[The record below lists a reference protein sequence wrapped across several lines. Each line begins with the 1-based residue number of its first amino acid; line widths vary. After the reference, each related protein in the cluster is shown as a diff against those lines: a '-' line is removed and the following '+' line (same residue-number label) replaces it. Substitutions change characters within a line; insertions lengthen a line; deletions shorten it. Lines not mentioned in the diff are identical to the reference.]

1 MIIPN
6 VRWFLQPPTSHP
18 AAPAA
23 EGAGGARGTSRGRRS
38 QDGAVLTVRG
48 LAKAFGGVRAVD
60 GVDLEVAPASVTGL
74 MGPNGSGKTTLFNL
88 VDGTVRASGGRITLA
103 GRRVERSGRTARS
116 HGGLARTYQLPRLF
130 PSLTV
135 LENVVLAERRLSLSR
150 LFLPRVTAAERPRAL
165 AVLADLGLS
174 GYADASPAMLSYGQR
189 KLIELAQ
196 VLWLDPA
203 LVLLDEPAAGIS
215 PALSQRVAGIIRR
228 LRADGTGVLLVEH
241 DVAFLASLCDRV
253 YVMADGRIIACGTV
267 PEVSADP
274 AVVDAYLGDQ
284 VALAAASRVES
295 AS

>member
-1 MIIPN
+1 
-6 VRWFLQPPTSHP
+6 
-18 AAPAA
+18 
-23 EGAGGARGTSRGRRS
+23 
-38 QDGAVLTVRG
+38 
-48 LAKAFGGVRAVD
+48 
-60 GVDLEVAPASVTGL
+60 
-74 MGPNGSGKTTLFNL
+74 
-88 VDGTVRASGGRITLA
+88 
-103 GRRVERSGRTARS
+103 
-116 HGGLARTYQLPRLF
+116 
-130 PSLTV
+130 
-135 LENVVLAERRLSLSR
+135 
-150 LFLPRVTAAERPRAL
+150 VTAAERPRAL
-165 AVLADLGLS
+165 AVLAGLGLS

-215 PALSQRVAGIIRR
+215 PALSQRLAGIIRR

-253 YVMADGRIIACGTV
+253 YVMADGRIIADGTV
-267 PEVSADP
+267 QEVSADP